1 MVCGYAGAHDG
12 AMNETIDDQGLGP
25 NPGTGPA
32 APPPHQDLDRLR
44 RSTTNRYV
52 AGVAGGLG
60 RHFNVDP
67 TIIRVLLVVL
77 TFFGGAGLIVYAVC
91 WLLVPEDT
99 AAHGAIRVGSEPR
112 KILLIAAACIAFLL
126 AAGDAFGGFDPGWP
140 IVSSAVVI
148 AVVMIIRDRSRGED
162 ARPAT
167 TSSPS
172 SQGLAADTSGSG
184 TTIQEPVATSGG
196 PAYPSSDDTQ
206 VLAGGAQPPA
216 WQPPVARP
224 PVFPPRRKRTG
235 IIWFWPTLALIGIA
249 LGSLGIYDDGHH
261 VVDGAYPALALG
273 ITGVMLLVGS
283 LVGRPGGLILIGF
296 VSSIALAAS
305 VAVGGSFGTDAREVH
320 ETPTSAALVQSSYE
334 ATVGEIVL
342 DLTHVSDPEALAGR
356 EIDVELRTGNIE
368 VIVPRSLNVDIDADM
383 DYAGG
388 ITVPG
393 DDSGGI
399 NHEVHKT
406 LPGVPGTTT
415 APLHL
420 NLDAKFG
427 QITVEHR

>member
-1 MVCGYAGAHDG
+1 MS
-12 AMNETIDDQGLGP
+12 ETLDDQGVGP
-25 NPGTGPA
+25 DPGPGPA
-32 APPPHQDLDRLR
+32 APPPHQDLGRLR

-60 RHFNVDP
+60 RHFDVDP

-99 AAHGAIRVGSEPR
+99 ATHGAIRVGSEPR
-112 KILLIAAACIAFLL
+112 KILLIAAAGLAFLL
-126 AAGDAFGGFDPGWP
+126 AAGDAFGGFDAGWP
-140 IVSSAVVI
+140 LVSIAVVI
-148 AVVMIIRDRSRGED
+148 AVVMIIRDRSRGEEAPPVNTPPSLGPGSD
-162 ARPAT
+162 W
-167 TSSPS
+167 SSPTTEAHPS
-172 SQGLAADTSGSG
+172 AGGTTYTSPADT
-184 TTIQEPVATSGG
+184 QL
-196 PAYPSSDDTQ
+196 
-206 VLAGGAQPPA
+206 LADAAQPPA

-224 PVFPPRRKRTG
+224 PLIPPRRKRTG
-235 IIWFWPTLALIGIA
+235 IVWFWPTLALIGIA
-249 LGSLGIYDDGHH
+249 LGGLATYDDSHH

-320 ETPTSAALVQSSYE
+320 ETPTSAALVQSNYE

-342 DLTHVSDPEALAGR
+342 DLTQVSDPEALAGR
-356 EIDVELRTGNIE
+356 EIDVQLRTGHIE
-368 VIVPRSLNVDIDADM
+368 VIVPRGLNVVVDADM

-388 ITVPG
+388 INVPG

-399 NHEVHKT
+399 NHDVHKT
-406 LPGVPGTTT
+406 LAGVPATTT
-415 APLHL
+415 APLEL
-420 NLDAKFG
+420 DLDAKFG
-427 QITVEHR
+427 QITVEQR